1 MEIKDFCKGV
11 QHIGIPTN
19 DIEKTKA
26 FFAKIGFEVA
36 FSTIN
41 GTEKVAFLRLGN
53 LVIETYQNGQAAMKP
68 GAVDHICI
76 DVKNIDELFPLVK
89 AAGFEMLDDKINFL
103 PFWDNGVKF
112 FTVMGPDKEKIEFC
126 EMLSDKKR
134 A

>member
-76 DVKNIDELFPLVK
+76 DVKNIDELFPVVK
-89 AAGFEMLDDKINFL
+89 AAGLEMLDDKVNFL

-112 FTVMGPDKEKIEFC
+112 FTVIGPDKEKIEFC
-126 EMLSDKKR
+126 EML
-134 A
+134 

>member
-126 EMLSDKKR
+126 EML
-134 A
+134 

>member
-76 DVKNIDELFPLVK
+76 DVKNIDELFPVVK
-89 AAGFEMLDDKINFL
+89 AAGLEMLDDKVNFL

-112 FTVMGPDKEKIEFC
+112 FTVIGPDKEKIEFG
-126 EMLSDKKR
+126 EML
-134 A
+134 

>member
-126 EMLSDKKR
+126 EMMSDKKR

>member
-1 MEIKDFCKGV
+1 MEIKDFCTGV

-76 DVKNIDELFPLVK
+76 DVKNIDELFPVVK
-89 AAGFEMLDDKINFL
+89 AAGLEMLDDKVNFL

-126 EMLSDKKR
+126 EML
-134 A
+134 